1 MRRVDE
7 IIIHC
12 TATRAEWWSTRTVKQ
27 KTAEVRK
34 WHVED
39 RGWSDIGYAALIDRD
54 GKVAMG
60 RDLDNDGDTFDDIGA
75 HTKGHNSRSIG
86 IALFG
91 GHGSRETDKFSDH
104 FTPEQDAALR
114 SMIADLKLRFPT
126 IKKISGHNEY
136 AAKACP
142 GFDVM
147 EWLEGEPPKRNW
159 HPPTPKPTKTVRVP
173 ARRDKAVG
181 TAVPLGLFVLL
192 AAWIGDIL

>member
-39 RGWSDIGYAALIDRD
+39 RGWSDIGYHFLIDRD
-54 GKVAMG
+54 GKVATG
-60 RDLDNDGDTFDDIGA
+60 RPIDRDGA
-75 HTKGHNSRSIG
+75 HVRGHNKGTIG

-91 GHGSRETDKFSDH
+91 GHGGNEDDTFDDH
-104 FTPEQDAALR
+104 FTPAQDAALR
-114 SMIADLKLRFPT
+114 KMIAHLKDSYPT
-126 IKKISGHNEY
+126 ISKITGHHEY
-136 AAKACP
+136 SAKACP
-142 GFDVM
+142 CFRVTP
-147 EWLEGEPPKRNW
+147 WLEKGVHARG
-159 HPPTPKPTKTVRVP
+159 KPVSRAKPQITIRVP
-173 ARRDKAVG
+173 SRRDKAVG